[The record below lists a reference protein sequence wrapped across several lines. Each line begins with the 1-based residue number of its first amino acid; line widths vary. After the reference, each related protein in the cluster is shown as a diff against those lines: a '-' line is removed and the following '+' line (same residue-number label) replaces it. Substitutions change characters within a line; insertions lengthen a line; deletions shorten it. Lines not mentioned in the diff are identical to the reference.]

1 MHIEESRKLLVSDTL
16 VPDIFIT
23 EYLPVLGGL
32 AVKIYIYGL
41 LVVRSRKTIT
51 ENELS
56 TRMGTDNETIKTA
69 LTELASHELITFTEK
84 GFDFNDVKAQE
95 IEKIYKPRTS
105 QTPLNLLSATILS
118 EREKMMS
125 DISKT
130 FFSGVMSP
138 SWYCEIDNWFDR
150 YRFDPQ
156 VVYALFNECKRR
168 KKLDSKAYIAKVAQN
183 WSTHGIVTYQD
194 LNAYFLSYDKI
205 NKIFKKVGQKLRKNI
220 TEFDEELITKWVEKM
235 GFEFDVI
242 EIALRKTSKLASPN
256 LDFTNKILE
265 EWFSHQLKTVLE
277 VQQFEAK
284 RSAKYYA
291 NREENAH
298 SPKSWDKKP
307 GNVANFE
314 QREYSAEYYEQMLDD
329 ASKYSKEK
337 TEKQASHQDTD
348 E

>member
-1 MHIEESRKLLVSDTL
+1 MHIEENRKLLVSDTL

-23 EYLPVLGGL
+23 EYLPALGGL

-41 LVVRSRKTIT
+41 LLARSKKTIT
-51 ENELS
+51 ENEFS
-56 TRMGTDNETIKTA
+56 TRMGTDNETVKAA
-69 LTELASHELITFTEK
+69 LTELAAHGLVVFTEK
-84 GFDFNDVKAQE
+84 GFDFTDIKAQE
-95 IEKIYKPRTS
+95 IEKIYRPRTS
-105 QTPLNLLSATILS
+105 QSPVNLLSKEVVS

-150 YRFDPQ
+150 YRFEPQ

-183 WSTHGIVTYQD
+183 WSNHGIVTYQD

-205 NKIFKKVGQKLRKNI
+205 NKIFKKIGQKLHKTI
-220 TEFDEELITKWVEKM
+220 TEYDEELITKWVEKM

-242 EIALRKTSKLASPN
+242 EIALRKTSKLSSPN
-256 LDFTNKILE
+256 LDFTNKIIE
-265 EWFSHQLKTVLE
+265 EWFSHQLKTTAEVLQYE
-277 VQQFEAK
+277 EQK
-284 RSAKYYA
+284 SAKYYA
-291 NREENAH
+291 TRSGSSHA
-298 SPKSWDKKP
+298 SPAMDKKP

-314 QREYSAEYYEQMLDD
+314 QREYPAEYFQQMFEDV
-329 ASKYSKEK
+329 SKYTKESDGK
-337 TEKQASHQDTD
+337 N
-348 E
+348 

>member
-1 MHIEESRKLLVSDTL
+1 MIVHIEESRKLLISDTL

-23 EYLPVLGGL
+23 EYLPVLNGL
-32 AVKIYIYGL
+32 AIKVYIYGL
-41 LVVRSRKTIT
+41 LLVRSRKTIT
-51 ENELS
+51 ESELS
-56 TRMGTDNETIKTA
+56 TRMGTDNETVKAA
-69 LTELASHELITFTEK
+69 LAELASHELITFTDK
-84 GFDFNDVKAQE
+84 GFDFNDIKAQE
-95 IEKIYKPRTS
+95 IEKIYNLKTS
-105 QTPLNLLSATILS
+105 RAPSTLLSSTLLS
-118 EREKMMS
+118 EREKMMA

-183 WSTHGIVTYQD
+183 WSTQGIATYQD

-205 NKIFKKVGQKLRKNI
+205 SKISKKIGQKLHKNI
-220 TEFDEELITKWVEKM
+220 TEYDEELISKWVEKM

-256 LDFTNKILE
+256 LEFTNKILE
-265 EWFSHQLKTVLE
+265 EWFSRQLKIAAEVLQYE
-277 VQQFEAK
+277 EQK
-284 RSAKYYA
+284 SAKYLA
-291 NREENAH
+291 SKKTPPDSSGTWA
-298 SPKSWDKKP
+298 KKP

-314 QREYSAEYYEQMLDD
+314 QREYPAEYYEQMLEDV
-329 ASKYSKEK
+329 SKYTKE
-337 TEKQASHQDTD
+337 EPSDL
-348 E
+348 

>member
-32 AVKIYIYGL
+32 AIKLYIYGL
-41 LVVRSRKTIT
+41 LVSRSKKSVT

-56 TRMGTDNETIKTA
+56 TRMGTNNEAVKVA
-69 LTELASHELITFTEK
+69 LTELAAHELITFTEK
-84 GFDFNDVKAQE
+84 GFNFNDIKTQE
-95 IEKIYKPRTS
+95 IEKIYRLKTS
-105 QTPLNLLSATILS
+105 QAPTELLSSSLMS
-118 EREKMMS
+118 EREKMMA
-125 DISKT
+125 DINKT

-150 YRFDPQ
+150 YHFDPQ

-183 WSTHGIVTYQD
+183 WSNHKIVSYQD

-205 NKIFKKVGQKLRKNI
+205 NKMYKKIGQKLRKNI
-220 TEFDEELITKWVEKM
+220 TEYDEELITKWVEVM
-235 GFEFDVI
+235 GFEFETI

-265 EWFSHQLKTVLE
+265 EWFSHQLNTVLE
-277 VQQFEAK
+277 VQQYEEQK
-284 RSAKYYA
+284 SAKYFA
-291 NREENAH
+291 QKGNSDSFKPR
-298 SPKSWDKKP
+298 DKKP

-314 QREYSAEYYEQMLDD
+314 QREYSAEYLEQMIEDV
-329 ASKYSKEK
+329 SKYSEK
-337 TEKQASHQDTD
+337 K
-348 E
+348 